1 MPALTFAVSFGVLLS
16 SCAVGPDFEPRPRP
30 AGSRFTPEK
39 TASPGN
45 GQRFADGKEVPDH
58 WWRAFRSKRLDNLI
72 EEALVHN
79 PTLDAAEAAIRVAQ
93 FNEDAATGSFLPQIW
108 LNSNSSY
115 VLSSADSTTT
125 TVRQVGYSYFT
136 KQVNVSF
143 APDVWGANRRTVESL
158 GAQREVAAYQKQAA
172 HLTLAADVAKA
183 AIEEASL
190 RAQIVATRRLIELE
204 QERLTLL
211 ERRLAYGAAAGA
223 DILLQQT
230 ALAQARRSLPALQTR
245 VAQQRNLLTALA
257 GRFPSDEIGHTF
269 DLSQLTLPRDLPV
282 SLPSQVLA
290 KRPDVKAAEAHM
302 HSASAQIGVAVAA
315 RLPNIAL
322 TANGGSGALKL
333 AQLFTPGTG
342 FYMLADNMAQPVF
355 DGMTLLNKQRAA
367 EAGLDEAEAQYR
379 STVIHAFQNIAD
391 TLRALQGDAVAVRE
405 ARIAENASRTYLD
418 KIRAQQKFGSV
429 SQLAVVDAQRSL
441 LAASIARVQAEAQR
455 LTNSVGLFTALGGGV

>member
-1 MPALTFAVSFGVLLS
+1 MRALIFGLPLGIVLS
-16 SCAVGPDFEPRPRP
+16 SCAVGPDFEAPPP
-30 AGSRFTPEK
+30 PTVLRFTPEK

-45 GQRFADGKEVPDH
+45 GQRFVEGRDVPGH
-58 WWRAFRSKRLDNLI
+58 WWRSFRSKRLNDLI
-72 EEALVHN
+72 EEALARS
-79 PTLDAAEAAIRVAQ
+79 PTLDAAGAAIRVAQ
-93 FNEDAATGSFLPQIW
+93 FNADAATGSFFPQIG

-115 VLSSADSTTT
+115 MLSSADSTTT

-136 KQVNVSF
+136 KQVNISF

-158 GAQREVAAYQKQAA
+158 EAQREVASYQKQAA

-190 RAQIVATRRLIELE
+190 RAQIAATRRLIDLQ

-211 ERRLAYGAAAGA
+211 ERQLAYGAAAGT
-223 DILLQQT
+223 DILSQQT
-230 ALAQARRSLPALQTR
+230 ALAQARQTLPALETR

-257 GRFPSDEIGHTF
+257 GRFPSEEVDETF

-290 KRPDVKAAEAHM
+290 QRPDVKAAEAHM

-342 FYMLADNMAQPVF
+342 FYMLAGNVAQPVF

-379 STVIHAFQNIAD
+379 STVIHAFQNVAD
-391 TLRALQGDAVAVRE
+391 TLRALQGDALAVRE
-405 ARIAENASRTYLD
+405 ARIAENTSRSYLD
-418 KIRAQQKFGSV
+418 KIRARQRFGSV

-441 LAASIARVQAEAQR
+441 VAASITRAQAEAQR
-455 LTNSVGLFTALGGGV
+455 LTNSVALFTALGGGF